1 MKYLIL
7 ISLLIINNLLNE
19 INCVNINPDNPVV
32 TTRYG
37 QVRGRSYQN
46 SGSSGPGIT
55 QKPYVQ
61 FIGIPYAKAPTGGL
75 RFMVRNN
82 NFLLNKNIFELK
94 NFST

>member
-75 RFMVRNN
+75 RVMVRNN
-82 NFLLNKNIFELK
+82 FSLNKKYFWIK
-94 NFST
+94 NFSN

>member
-37 QVRGRSYQN
+37 QVRGTPYQN
-46 SGSSGPGIT
+46 SGSGGPGIT

-61 FIGIPYAKAPTGGL
+61 FIGIPYAKAPTGSL
-75 RFMVRNN
+75 RFMVKYN
-82 NFLLNKNIFELK
+82 NFSFKKSF
-94 NFST
+94 

>member
-82 NFLLNKNIFELK
+82 FSLNKKYFWIK
-94 NFST
+94 NFSN

>member
-7 ISLLIINNLLNE
+7 ISLLIINHLFDE
-19 INCVNINPDNPVV
+19 INCVTINPENPVV

-82 NFLLNKNIFELK
+82 NFLLNKNIFKLK